1 MERTESHQVNSF
13 VQIEPS
19 QTSSQK
25 VELKNNTRLTVDQLR
40 KFPGVQDISEPD
52 AIEISEALFMLAV
65 IMYELYSQEKS

>member
-1 MERTESHQVNSF
+1 MERTKSHQVNSS

-25 VELKNNTRLTVDQLR
+25 VELKKNTRLTVDQLR

-52 AIEISEALFMLAV
+52 AIEISEALYMLAV